1 MRKLILFV
9 TAAGLMLV
17 MTADASAGIFGRR
30 RCATQTYVYAPAPA
44 ATARADQGYRTYS
57 YEPATSYQ
65 PVTPMYRS
73 YQSPKMPPWAYQKTD
88 PRRYQ

>member
-9 TAAGLMLV
+9 SAAALV
-17 MTADASAGIFGRR
+17 MVMTSDASAGIFGRR
-30 RCATQTYVYAPAPA
+30 RCATPTYVYTAPV

-57 YEPATSYQ
+57 YEPATSYR

-73 YQSPKMPPWAYQKTD
+73 YQSPKRPPWAYQKTD